1 MGTQVLRMVN
11 ISGLGEPKKP
21 KAQLGFFRGK
31 QTSLTR
37 RIMWHGSTAF
47 LLGGFIWATYAT
59 IQNESKWKTQLY
71 FVIASNIPYSSYQ
84 IINREHAKFKDYEVL
99 VKQYKDEFE
108 NNPNDTNT
116 NGAH

>member
-59 IQNESKWKTQLY
+59 IQNESKWKTQ
-71 FVIASNIPYSSYQ
+71 
-84 IINREHAKFKDYEVL
+84 EHAKFKDYEVL